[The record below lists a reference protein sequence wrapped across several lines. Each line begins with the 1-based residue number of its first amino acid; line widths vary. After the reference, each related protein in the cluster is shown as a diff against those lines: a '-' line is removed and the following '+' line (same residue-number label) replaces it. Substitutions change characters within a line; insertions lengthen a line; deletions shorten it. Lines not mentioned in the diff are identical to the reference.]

1 MWWFREV
8 IAMWQCVCD
17 LNGYC
22 GSVFVISML
31 YIHILDFKTS
41 VS

>member
-22 GSVFVISML
+22 GSVFGTRDRFRFL
-31 YIHILDFKTS
+31 NL
-41 VS
+41 